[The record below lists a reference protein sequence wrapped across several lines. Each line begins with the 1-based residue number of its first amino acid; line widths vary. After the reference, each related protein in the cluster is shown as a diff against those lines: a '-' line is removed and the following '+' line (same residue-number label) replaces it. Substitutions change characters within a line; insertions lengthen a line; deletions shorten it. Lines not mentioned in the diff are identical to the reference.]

1 MIIYKITNDVN
12 NKVYIG
18 QTVHTL
24 AQRKKGYE
32 NETNYRTGEPR
43 LIIRA
48 MRKYGLEHFH
58 FEEIDTA
65 ETAEELDEKERY
77 WIQYYHSCDTS
88 FGYNMERGGNSVGKH
103 SEETK
108 RKISEAQKGALNHMY
123 GKRGSLNV
131 TSKPVI
137 ELTTGQIFGSASLAA
152 EFFHVQLGHVCDVAR
167 GERGSTAD
175 RVFRYLDENGNII
188 MPEKVAAIKKFAT
201 RDAVLPQYRKYI

>member
-32 NETNYRTGEPR
+32 NETNYRTREPR

-58 FEEIDTA
+58 FEGIDTA
-65 ETAEELDEKERY
+65 ETTKELDEKERY
-77 WIQYYHSCDTS
+77 WIQYYTSCDTS
-88 FGYNMERGGNSVGKH
+88 LGYNMARGGNSVGKH

-108 RKISEAQKGALNHMY
+108 RKISEAQQGALNR
-123 GKRGSLNV
+123 KL
-131 TSKPVI
+131 
-137 ELTTGQIFGSASLAA
+137 
-152 EFFHVQLGHVCDVAR
+152 
-167 GERGSTAD
+167 
-175 RVFRYLDENGNII
+175 
-188 MPEKVAAIKKFAT
+188 
-201 RDAVLPQYRKYI
+201 LP